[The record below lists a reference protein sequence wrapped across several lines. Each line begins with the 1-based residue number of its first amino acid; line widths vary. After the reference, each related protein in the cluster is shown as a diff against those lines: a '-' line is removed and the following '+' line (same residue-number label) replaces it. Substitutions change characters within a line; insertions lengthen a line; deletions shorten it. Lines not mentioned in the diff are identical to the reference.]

1 MWKGGTIGL
10 IGWST
15 LGKAGWGRVGG
26 AAWCVD
32 GSGTHIEVTVHEWM
46 YGGRAGYD
54 WNGAAN
60 TPHGVAAQV
69 LRGCGIA
76 GVRGAGC

>member
-1 MWKGGTIGL
+1 MKQGVEGWVWKGGTIGL

-26 AAWCVD
+26 ATWCVG

-60 TPHGVAAQV
+60 TGLRHCGVA
-69 LRGCGIA
+69 GC
-76 GVRGAGC
+76 